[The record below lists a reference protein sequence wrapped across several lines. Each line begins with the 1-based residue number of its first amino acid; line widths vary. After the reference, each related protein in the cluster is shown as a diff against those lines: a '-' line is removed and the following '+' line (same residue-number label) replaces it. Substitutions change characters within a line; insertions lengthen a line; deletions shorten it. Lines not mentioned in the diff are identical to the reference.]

1 MSPRTGS
8 AAMLRALQAAAE
20 YKLADVLAI
29 VNANHQE
36 VRCDCETCRIYL
48 GDGDEPFHET
58 VCDRCRAPYPCAE
71 VEQVRSVLDEPLE
84 VLGR

>member
-1 MSPRTGS
+1 MSPRTPVI
-8 AAMLRALQAAAE
+8 AMLRAKQADAE
-20 YKLADVLAI
+20 EKLAAVLGI
-29 VNANHQE
+29 VNANHRE

-58 VCDRCRAPYPCAE
+58 VCSRCRTSYPCAE

>member
-1 MSPRTGS
+1 VSPRVGIL
-8 AAMLRALQAAAE
+8 ALLRAKQDEAE
-20 YKLADVLAI
+20 NRLADVLAI

-36 VRCDCETCRIYL
+36 VRCDCATCIYL
-48 GDGDEPFHET
+48 DVGDDDIHET
-58 VCDRCRAPYPCAE
+58 LCDRCRATYPCAE

>member
-1 MSPRTGS
+1 MSPQTGIV
-8 AAMLRALQAAAE
+8 ALLRAEQGEAE
-20 YKLADVLAI
+20 EKLASVLAV

-36 VRCDCETCRIYL
+36 VPCYCETCRIYL

-58 VCDRCRAPYPCAE
+58 VCDRCRSSYPCAE

>member
-1 MSPRTGS
+1 MSPRTPVI
-8 AAMLRALQAAAE
+8 AMLRAKQVDAE
-20 YKLADVLAI
+20 EKLASVLAV
-29 VNANHQE
+29 VNANHRE
-36 VRCDCETCRIYL
+36 VLCDCETCRIYL

-58 VCDRCRAPYPCAE
+58 VCELCCTSYPCAE

>member
-1 MSPRTGS
+1 MSPRVGIV
-8 AAMLRALQAAAE
+8 ALLRAKQGEAE
-20 YKLADVLAI
+20 NRLADVLAI

-48 GDGDEPFHET
+48 GDGDEPFHEAL
-58 VCDRCRAPYPCAE
+58 CDYCRTSYPCAE

>member
-1 MSPRTGS
+1 MSPRTPVI
-8 AAMLRALQAAAE
+8 AMLRAKQADAE
-20 YKLADVLAI
+20 EKLAIVLAI

-36 VRCDCETCRIYL
+36 VRCDCATCSYL
-48 GDGDEPFHET
+48 DIGDEHFHET
-58 VCDRCRAPYPCAE
+58 ICDRCRVSYPCAE

>member
-1 MSPRTGS
+1 MSPRAGI
-8 AAMLRALQAAAE
+8 AAMLRAKQGAAE
-20 YKLADVLAI
+20 DRLADVLAI

-36 VRCDCETCRIYL
+36 VRCDCATCSYL
-48 GDGDEPFHET
+48 DADAYHDT
-58 VCDRCRAPYPCAE
+58 VCDRCSVSYPCAE

>member
-1 MSPRTGS
+1 VSPHVGIV
-8 AAMLRALQAAAE
+8 ALLRAKQGEAE
-20 YKLADVLAI
+20 NRLADVLAI

-36 VRCDCETCRIYL
+36 VRCDCSTCSYL
-48 GDGDEPFHET
+48 DADAYHEPI
-58 VCDRCRAPYPCAE
+58 CDRCAVSYPCAE

>member
-1 MSPRTGS
+1 MSPQTGIV
-8 AAMLRALQAAAE
+8 ALLRAKQGEAE
-20 YKLADVLAI
+20 DRLADVLAI

-36 VRCDCETCRIYL
+36 VPCSCETCRIYL

-58 VCDRCRAPYPCAE
+58 VCDYCRSSYPCAE

>member
-1 MSPRTGS
+1 
-8 AAMLRALQAAAE
+8 MLRAKQGEAE
-20 YKLADVLAI
+20 EKLAIVLAI

-36 VRCDCETCRIYL
+36 VRCDCATCIYL
-48 GDGDEPFHET
+48 GDGGEPFHET
-58 VCDRCRAPYPCAE
+58 VCDRCRSSYPCAE

>member
-1 MSPRTGS
+1 
-8 AAMLRALQAAAE
+8 MLRAKQADAE
-20 YKLADVLAI
+20 DRLADVLAI

-36 VRCDCETCRIYL
+36 VRCDCSACLYL
-48 GDGDEPFHET
+48 ELDLGGEPVHGTACELCCT
-58 VCDRCRAPYPCAE
+58 SYPCAE

>member
-1 MSPRTGS
+1 MSPQTGIV
-8 AAMLRALQAAAE
+8 AMLRAKQGEAE
-20 YKLADVLAI
+20 NRLADVLAI

-36 VRCDCETCRIYL
+36 VPCDCEYCRIYL
-48 GDGDEPFHET
+48 GDGDEPFHDP
-58 VCDRCRAPYPCAE
+58 VCDRCRTSYPCPE

>member
-1 MSPRTGS
+1 VSPQTGIL
-8 AAMLRALQAAAE
+8 AMLRAKQADAE
-20 YKLADVLAI
+20 EKLAIVLAI

-36 VRCDCETCRIYL
+36 VRCGCATCIYL
-48 GDGDEPFHET
+48 DFGDDDMHET

>member
-1 MSPRTGS
+1 VSPRTGIV
-8 AAMLRALQAAAE
+8 ALLRAKRADAE
-20 YKLADVLAI
+20 EKLAIVLAI

-36 VRCDCETCRIYL
+36 VRCDCATCIYL
-48 GDGDEPFHET
+48 DVGDDDIHET
-58 VCDRCRAPYPCAE
+58 TCGHCCMPYPCAE

>member
-1 MSPRTGS
+1 MSPRVGIL
-8 AAMLRALQAAAE
+8 ALLRAKQADAE
-20 YKLADVLAI
+20 EKLAIVLAI

-36 VRCDCETCRIYL
+36 VRCDCATCSYL
-48 GDGDEPFHET
+48 DVGDDDMHET
-58 VCDRCRAPYPCAE
+58 LCDRCRTSYPCAE